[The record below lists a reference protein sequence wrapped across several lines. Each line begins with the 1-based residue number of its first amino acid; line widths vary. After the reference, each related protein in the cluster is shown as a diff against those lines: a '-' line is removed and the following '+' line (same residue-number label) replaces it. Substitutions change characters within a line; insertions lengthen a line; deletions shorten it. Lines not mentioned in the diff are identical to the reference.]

1 MIFLNV
7 FQVGQLR
14 EVSNKANNA
23 ELKLYLEVEF
33 GLVMDYCLL
42 IFLFR
47 VRKFCL
53 GKVLYFCVCQ
63 VLSFA
68 IFWFVYSSGFATLSS
83 TWEDQRRYSSIFQT
97 VWPSERGDEVF
108 LPASLLFEILVLK
121 EQLFPCL
128 SNLWSLNIISKWKV
142 HHLLLTLR
150 ACRHGRD
157 VKRDNLG
164 NMRLLWEKDY
174 FSFNTVCSLLY
185 LM

>member
-33 GLVMDYCLL
+33 GLVMDYCYSSSCFAFGNFVGAGAILL
-42 IFLFR
+42 CMSSFIF
-47 VRKFCL
+47 C
-53 GKVLYFCVCQ
+53 
-63 VLSFA
+63 
-68 IFWFVYSSGFATLSS
+68 IFWFVHSAGFATLSS
-83 TWEDQRRYSSIFQT
+83 TWENQRRYSSIFQT

-157 VKRDNLG
+157 VKCDNLG
-164 NMRLLWEKDY
+164 NMRLLWEKIT
-174 FSFNTVCSLLY
+174 SVSTQS
-185 LM
+185 M